1 MKIKNLK
8 LKNIGP
14 FREAELDFPQERDAN
29 DKIPVTI
36 ITGENGTGKSVIID
50 AIRMLFNFQAHIGRD
65 IVSNA
70 ENFQIAME
78 VIDQNMFDD
87 NDFFNDESVRAF
99 INSDNYGYKDL
110 LPYKSLF
117 IQDTFYRSRSSK
129 NTRPP
134 NWVIEYWNSNLGKDN
149 FEIIN
154 MSSIDITKAFIGALD
169 GESSNVEL
177 TNFICSVDYLRS
189 SDDKTEAEIGNYL
202 FSLMK
207 EIFKECLVDGELQSV
222 RRQTLSPIISIKGAE
237 VTLDKLSSGNLLL
250 IERLIGLIRRM
261 YSVCMLNNRPI
272 QEMTQIEGILLV
284 DEIENHLHPQW
295 QRRIVTILQDMF
307 PNLQIIMTTHSPF
320 VVSSVDN
327 AKIYV
332 CESKVEYAIVRDMT
346 EDYSNLPVDEVLVSD
361 VFGVSP
367 FATKISDIQEQRK
380 SAIESGNTKKAK
392 ELGEQLAKM
401 NSNYFGFINLKES
414 LNCLGK

>member
-14 FREAELDFPQERDAN
+14 FREAELDFPQERDVN
-29 DKIPVTI
+29 GKIPVTI

-50 AIRMLFNFQAHIGRD
+50 AIRLMLKSDDKDNKIGRD
-65 IVSNA
+65 IVSNYQD
-70 ENFQIAME
+70 FCME
-78 VIDQNMFDD
+78 MSLDD
-87 NDFFNDESVRAF
+87 NIESKLSAVYDNGF
-99 INSDNYGYKDL
+99 IRERNSKYWYVFHPNNVNR
-110 LPYKSLF
+110 
-117 IQDTFYRSRSSK
+117 TFKY
-129 NTRPP
+129 TD
-134 NWVIEYWNSNLGKDN
+134 WVVDYWNSNLGNDTFK
-149 FEIIN
+149 IN
-154 MSSIDITKAFIGALD
+154 NLSSIDIKKAYYGALD
-169 GESSNVEL
+169 GVSSNVEL
-177 TNFICSVDYLRS
+177 TNFICSVDYLRN
-189 SDDKTEAEIGNYL
+189 SDDQQESEVGNFVYTL
-202 FSLMK
+202 IK
-207 EIFKECLVDGELQSV
+207 EIFKECLVDGEFLSV
-222 RRQTLSPIISIKGAE
+222 RRQTLSPIVKVKDAE

-261 YSVCMLNNRPI
+261 YSVCMLNNRPVT
-272 QEMTQIEGILLV
+272 EMTLIEGILLI
-284 DEIENHLHPQW
+284 DEVENHLHPQW
-295 QRRIVTILQDMF
+295 QRRIVSILQRMF

-320 VVSSVDN
+320 VVSSVEN

-332 CESKVEYAIVRDMT
+332 CESKIDYSIVRDMT

-380 SAIESGNTKKAK
+380 SAIESGNTEKAK

-414 LNCLGK
+414 LNNFGK

>member
-29 DKIPVTI
+29 GKIPVTI

-50 AIRMLFNFQAHIGRD
+50 AIRLMFNHNAKVGRD
-65 IVSNA
+65 IVANH
-70 ENFQIAME
+70 NDFQIEMT
-78 VIDQNMFDD
+78 VDD
-87 NDFFNDESVRAF
+87 EGDKHLSAKDYNGKLKEKNRPFWRFFTTNPDERQ
-99 INSDNYGYKDL
+99 Y
-110 LPYKSLF
+110 
-117 IQDTFYRSRSSK
+117 
-129 NTRPP
+129 P
-134 NWVIEYWNSNLGKDN
+134 NWVIDYWDSNLGSGTFN
-149 FEIIN
+149 IN
-154 MSSIDITKAFIGALD
+154 NLSAIDIKSALVDALD
-169 GESSNVEL
+169 RGIANVQL
-177 TNFICSVDYLRS
+177 TNFICSIDYLRGS
-189 SDDKTEAEIGNYL
+189 EEKTEAEIGNYVYDL
-202 FSLMK
+202 IIK
-207 EIFKECLVDGELQSV
+207 IFQQCLIDGYFVGV
-222 RRQTLSPIISIKGAE
+222 RRQTLSPVVSVKGAE

-250 IERLIGLIRRM
+250 VERLIGFLQRL
-261 YSVCMLNNRPI
+261 YSICMLNNRPI
-272 QEMTQIEGILLV
+272 PEMTQIEGILLV

-414 LNCLGK
+414 LNNFGK

>member
-8 LKNIGP
+8 LKNVGP

-29 DKIPVTI
+29 GKIPVTI

-50 AIRMLFNFQAHIGRD
+50 AIRLLFNHTSKIGRD
-65 IVSNA
+65 IVHNH
-70 ENFQIAME
+70 
-78 VIDQNMFDD
+78 
-87 NDFFNDESVRAF
+87 NDFQMEMTMTVNNSNIRLLSAKNEIYRLQSQNNDIFHRCFAEYEA
-99 INSDNYGYKDL
+99 DK
-110 LPYKSLF
+110 KH
-117 IQDTFYRSRSSK
+117 
-129 NTRPP
+129 P
-134 NWVIEYWNSNLGKDN
+134 NWVVDYWNSNLANDS
-149 FEIIN
+149 FIIN
-154 MSSIDITKAFIGALD
+154 SISTIDIKKALIGALD
-169 GESSNVEL
+169 GKSSNVQL

-189 SDDKTEAEIGNYL
+189 SDDKTEAETGIYIYEL
-202 FSLMK
+202 IKKIFS
-207 EIFKECLVDGELQSV
+207 ECLIDGKLIGV
-222 RRQTLSPIISIKGAE
+222 RRKTLSPVILIKGTD
-237 VTLDKLSSGNLLL
+237 VTLDQLSSGNLLL
-250 IERLIGLIRRM
+250 IERLIGLLQRM
-261 YSVCMLNNRPI
+261 YSICMLNNRPI
-272 QEMTQIEGILLV
+272 QEMTQIEGILLI

-346 EDYSNLPVDEVLVSD
+346 DDYSNLPVDEVLVSD

-380 SAIESGNTKKAK
+380 AAIESGNTAKAK

-401 NSNYFGFINLKES
+401 NSNYFGFINLKET
-414 LNCLGK
+414 LNCLENEAH

>member
-29 DKIPVTI
+29 GKIPVTI

-50 AIRMLFNFQAHIGRD
+50 AIRLLLKSDDKDNKIGRD
-65 IVSNA
+65 IVSNYQD
-70 ENFQIAME
+70 FCME
-78 VIDQNMFDD
+78 MSLDDNIESKLSAVYDNGYIREKYNKYWFVFHPNNVNRTFKYASWVID
-87 NDFFNDESVRAF
+87 
-99 INSDNYGYKDL
+99 
-110 LPYKSLF
+110 
-117 IQDTFYRSRSSK
+117 
-129 NTRPP
+129 
-134 NWVIEYWNSNLGKDN
+134 YWNSNLGTDSFK
-149 FEIIN
+149 IN
-154 MSSIDITKAFIGALD
+154 NLSSIDIKKAYMGALD
-169 GESSNVEL
+169 GESSNVDL
-177 TNFICSVDYLRS
+177 TNFICSVDYLRN
-189 SDDKTEAEIGNYL
+189 SDDKQESEVGNFVYDL
-202 FSLMK
+202 IK
-207 EIFKECLVDGELQSV
+207 EIFKACLVDGEFLSV
-222 RRQTLSPIISIKGAE
+222 RRQTLSPIVKVKDAE

-261 YSVCMLNNRPI
+261 YSVCMLNNRPVA
-272 QEMTQIEGILLV
+272 EMTLIEGILLI
-284 DEIENHLHPQW
+284 DEVENHLHPQW
-295 QRRIVTILQDMF
+295 QRRIVSILQRMF

-320 VVSSVDN
+320 VVSSVEN

-332 CESKVEYAIVRDMT
+332 CESKIDYSIVRDIT

-380 SAIESGNTKKAK
+380 AAIESGNTAKAK

-401 NSNYFGFINLKES
+401 NSNYFGFINLKET
-414 LNCLGK
+414 LNCMENEAH

>member
-8 LKNIGP
+8 LKNVGP

-29 DKIPVTI
+29 GKIPVTI

-50 AIRMLFNFQAHIGRD
+50 AIRLLLKSDDKDNKIGRD
-65 IVSNA
+65 IVSNYQD
-70 ENFQIAME
+70 FCME
-78 VIDQNMFDD
+78 MSLDDNIESKLSAVYDNGYIREKYNKYWFVFHPNNVNRTFKYASWVID
-87 NDFFNDESVRAF
+87 
-99 INSDNYGYKDL
+99 
-110 LPYKSLF
+110 
-117 IQDTFYRSRSSK
+117 
-129 NTRPP
+129 
-134 NWVIEYWNSNLGKDN
+134 YWNSNLGTDSFK
-149 FEIIN
+149 IN
-154 MSSIDITKAFIGALD
+154 NLSSIDIKKAYYGALD
-169 GESSNVEL
+169 GVSSNVEL
-177 TNFICSVDYLRS
+177 TNFICSVDYLRN
-189 SDDKTEAEIGNYL
+189 SDDKQESEVGNFVYDL
-202 FSLMK
+202 IK
-207 EIFKECLVDGELQSV
+207 EIFKACLVDGEFLSV
-222 RRQTLSPIISIKGAE
+222 RRQTLSPIVKVKDAE

-261 YSVCMLNNRPI
+261 YSVCMLNNRPVS
-272 QEMTQIEGILLV
+272 EMTLIEGILLI
-284 DEIENHLHPQW
+284 DEVENHLHPQW
-295 QRRIVTILQDMF
+295 QRRIVSILQRMF

-320 VVSSVDN
+320 VVSSVEN

-332 CESKVEYAIVRDMT
+332 CESKIDYSIVRDMT

>member
-8 LKNIGP
+8 LKNVGP

-29 DKIPVTI
+29 GKIPVTI

-50 AIRMLFNFQAHIGRD
+50 AIRLLFYSEAKIGRD
-65 IVSNA
+65 IVSNKDD
-70 ENFQIAME
+70 FQIEMN
-78 VIDQNMFDD
+78 VINNGVSTLDYGNNIYFDILKGD
-87 NDFFNDESVRAF
+87 V
-99 INSDNYGYKDL
+99 INEH
-110 LPYKSLF
+110 F
-117 IQDTFYRSRSSK
+117 EFA
-129 NTRPP
+129 
-134 NWVIEYWNSNLGKDN
+134 NWIIDYWNSNLGNDG
-149 FEIIN
+149 FWIN
-154 MSSIDITKAFIGALD
+154 NISTIDIRQAYEGALD
-169 GESSNVEL
+169 GVSSNVEL
-177 TNFICSVDYLRS
+177 TNFICSVDYLRN
-189 SDDKTEAEIGNYL
+189 SDDKQEAEVGNFVY
-202 FSLMK
+202 SLIK
-207 EIFKECLVDGELQSV
+207 EIFKECLVDGEFLSV
-222 RRQTLSPIISIKGAE
+222 RRQTLSPIVKVKDAE

-261 YSVCMLNNRPI
+261 YSVCMLNNRPVS
-272 QEMTQIEGILLV
+272 EMTLIEGILLI
-284 DEIENHLHPQW
+284 DEVENHLHPQW
-295 QRRIVTILQDMF
+295 QRRIVSILQRMF

-320 VVSSVDN
+320 VVSSVEN

-332 CESKVEYAIVRDMT
+332 CESKIDYSIVRDMT

-392 ELGEQLAKM
+392 KLGEQLAKM

>member
-8 LKNIGP
+8 LKNVGP

-50 AIRMLFNFQAHIGRD
+50 AIRLLLNCNSKIGRD
-65 IVSNA
+65 IVPNHEDFRMEMAVDDDKEKILSAKN
-70 ENFQIAME
+70 ENRRIR
-78 VIDQNMFDD
+78 NS
-87 NDFFNDESVRAF
+87 DFFAF
-99 INSDNYGYKDL
+99 HKFFADYEPDRKY
-110 LPYKSLF
+110 
-117 IQDTFYRSRSSK
+117 
-129 NTRPP
+129 P
-134 NWVIEYWNSNLGKDN
+134 NWVVDYWNSNLGLDSFNIKN
-149 FEIIN
+149 LSSIIIN
-154 MSSIDITKAFIGALD
+154 QALVGALD
-169 GESSNVEL
+169 GKSSNVEL
-177 TNFICSVDYLRS
+177 TNFICSVDYLRN
-189 SDDKTEAEIGNYL
+189 SDDKQESEVGNFVYDL
-202 FSLMK
+202 IK
-207 EIFKECLVDGELQSV
+207 EIFKACLVDGEFLSV
-222 RRQTLSPIISIKGAE
+222 RRQTLSPIIKVKDAE

-261 YSVCMLNNRPI
+261 YSVCMLNNRPVS
-272 QEMTQIEGILLV
+272 EMTLIEGILLI

-380 SAIESGNTKKAK
+380 SAIESGNTEKAK

>member
-8 LKNIGP
+8 LKNVGP

-29 DKIPVTI
+29 GKLPVTI

-50 AIRMLFNFQAHIGRD
+50 AIRLLLNYNSRIGRD
-65 IVSNA
+65 IVPDHND
-70 ENFQIAME
+70 FRME
-78 VIDQNMFDD
+78 MTVEDNGDKALLAVKNKDAIIEKNRTYYSIFNNSVIEGFKFASWVID
-87 NDFFNDESVRAF
+87 
-99 INSDNYGYKDL
+99 
-110 LPYKSLF
+110 
-117 IQDTFYRSRSSK
+117 
-129 NTRPP
+129 
-134 NWVIEYWNSNLGKDN
+134 YWNSNLGSDSFK
-149 FEIIN
+149 IN
-154 MSSIDITKAFIGALD
+154 NLSSIDIKKAYYGALD
-169 GESSNVEL
+169 GVSSNVEL
-177 TNFICSVDYLRS
+177 TNFICSVDYLRN
-189 SDDKTEAEIGNYL
+189 SDDKQEAEVGNFVY
-202 FSLMK
+202 SLIK
-207 EIFKECLVDGELQSV
+207 EIFKECLVDGEFVSV
-222 RRQTLSPIISIKGAE
+222 RRQTLSPIVKVKDAE

-261 YSVCMLNNRPI
+261 YSVCMLNNRPVS
-272 QEMTQIEGILLV
+272 EMTLIEGILLI
-284 DEIENHLHPQW
+284 DEVENHLHPQW
-295 QRRIVTILQDMF
+295 QRRIVSILQCLF

-320 VVSSVDN
+320 VVSSVEN

-332 CESKVEYAIVRDMT
+332 CESKIDYSIVRDMT

-380 SAIESGNTKKAK
+380 AAIESGNTAKAK

-414 LNCLGK
+414 LNCMENEAH

>member
-8 LKNIGP
+8 LKNVGP

-29 DKIPVTI
+29 GKLPVTI

-50 AIRMLFNFQAHIGRD
+50 AIRLLLNYNSRIGRD
-65 IVSNA
+65 IVPDHND
-70 ENFQIAME
+70 FRME
-78 VIDQNMFDD
+78 MTVEDNGDKALLAVKNKDAIIEKNRTYYSIFNNSVIEGFKFASWVID
-87 NDFFNDESVRAF
+87 
-99 INSDNYGYKDL
+99 
-110 LPYKSLF
+110 
-117 IQDTFYRSRSSK
+117 
-129 NTRPP
+129 
-134 NWVIEYWNSNLGKDN
+134 YWNSNLGSDSFK
-149 FEIIN
+149 IN
-154 MSSIDITKAFIGALD
+154 NLSSIDIKKAYYGALD
-169 GESSNVEL
+169 GVSSNVEL
-177 TNFICSVDYLRS
+177 TNFICSVDYLRN
-189 SDDKTEAEIGNYL
+189 SDDKQEAEVGNFVY
-202 FSLMK
+202 SLIK
-207 EIFKECLVDGELQSV
+207 EIFKECLVDGEFVSV
-222 RRQTLSPIISIKGAE
+222 RRQTLSPIVKVKDAE

-261 YSVCMLNNRPI
+261 YSVCMLNNRPV

>member
-8 LKNIGP
+8 LKNVGP

-29 DKIPVTI
+29 GKIPVTI

-50 AIRMLFNFQAHIGRD
+50 AIRLLLNSEAKIGRE
-65 IVSNA
+65 IVSN
-70 ENFQIAME
+70 EVDFQIKMSVDDIIISASLYNGRI
-78 VIDQNMFDD
+78 ID
-87 NDFFNDESVRAF
+87 
-99 INSDNYGYKDL
+99 
-110 LPYKSLF
+110 KSNH
-117 IQDTFYRSRSSK
+117 FYRYFTDFEPDRK
-129 NTRPP
+129 YP
-134 NWVIEYWNSNLGKDN
+134 NWVVDYWNSNLGFDSFNIKSL
-149 FEIIN
+149 
-154 MSSIDITKAFIGALD
+154 SSIKINTALVGALD
-169 GESSNVEL
+169 GKSSNVEL
-177 TNFICSVDYLRS
+177 TNFICSVDYLRN
-189 SDDKTEAEIGNYL
+189 SDDKQESEVGNFVYDL
-202 FSLMK
+202 IK
-207 EIFKECLVDGELQSV
+207 EIFKACLVDGEFLSV
-222 RRQTLSPIISIKGAE
+222 RRQTLSPIVKVKDAE

-261 YSVCMLNNRPI
+261 YSVCMLNNRPVS
-272 QEMTQIEGILLV
+272 EMTLIEGILLI
-284 DEIENHLHPQW
+284 DEVENHLHPQW
-295 QRRIVTILQDMF
+295 QRRIVSILQRMF

-320 VVSSVDN
+320 VVSSVEN

-332 CESKVEYAIVRDMT
+332 CESKIDYSIVRDMT

-380 SAIESGNTKKAK
+380 SAIESGNTEKAK

>member
-29 DKIPVTI
+29 GKIPVTI
-36 ITGENGTGKSVIID
+36 ITGENGTGKSIIID
-50 AIRMLFNFQAHIGRD
+50 AIRMLFFFQAHIGRD
-65 IVSNA
+65 ICSNP
-70 ENFQIAME
+70 NRFQME
-78 VIDQNMFDD
+78 MEITDKNMFGD
-87 NDFFNDESVRAF
+87 NDLFKNESISVFFKKDEYGLKEILPYENIFLQNDFNDVNVS
-99 INSDNYGYKDL
+99 
-110 LPYKSLF
+110 SL
-117 IQDTFYRSRSSK
+117 
-129 NTRPP
+129 
-134 NWVIEYWNSNLGKDN
+134 NWVIDYWNSNLGNDSFK
-149 FEIIN
+149 IN
-154 MSSIDITKAFIGALD
+154 NLSSIDIKKAYMGALD
-169 GESSNVEL
+169 GESSNVDL
-177 TNFICSVDYLRS
+177 TNFICSVDYLRN
-189 SDDKTEAEIGNYL
+189 SDDKQESEVGNFVYDL
-202 FSLMK
+202 IK
-207 EIFKECLVDGELQSV
+207 EIFKACLVDGEFLSV
-222 RRQTLSPIISIKGAE
+222 RRQTLSPIVKVKDAE

-261 YSVCMLNNRPI
+261 YSVCMLNNRPVS
-272 QEMTQIEGILLV
+272 EMTLIEGILLI
-284 DEIENHLHPQW
+284 DEVENHLHPQW
-295 QRRIVTILQDMF
+295 QRRIVSILQRMF

-320 VVSSVDN
+320 VVSSVEN

-332 CESKVEYAIVRDMT
+332 CESKIDYSIVRDMT